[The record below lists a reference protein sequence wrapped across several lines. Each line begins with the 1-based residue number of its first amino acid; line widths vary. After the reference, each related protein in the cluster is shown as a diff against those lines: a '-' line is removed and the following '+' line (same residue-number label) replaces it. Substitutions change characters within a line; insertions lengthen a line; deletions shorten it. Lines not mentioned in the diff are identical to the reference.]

1 MNLLHPGAGLHG
13 HEYSKN
19 AAPPKSRSPSP
30 RIALHRSPFSA
41 PTVHETTPSKQA
53 RRLTTGQLSPTKPD
67 RVAFLDP
74 DSDDA
79 MSDDGRSCGYS
90 DGSAPAGRRKR
101 KSVRHRS
108 TSYYL
113 AHPAPTLTQKQ
124 RLLHIR
130 PKLLLQLQQL
140 SADARPRPMV
150 DVISA
155 STFVP
160 RLAKKFPNL
169 YRGSGE
175 LGIHDVMI
183 VRSDDYDSLDE
194 EKEVES
200 VTDDSTTDRDVLAV
214 ICQVPKGDLG
224 TVEICLEDGSRWTAG
239 PSAKG
244 ALELIKTDPVTGER
258 TIARWVP
265 RGTSRRNS
273 LQTPA
278 RKTDGAAEPKYQ
290 FSFIDPR
297 TRRHPILATLTQ
309 GTLKISETYS
319 PVSNSEEEH
328 PPISARTSIDGDSD
342 SNTTV
347 TATAEPP
354 KILTVYQEQR
364 LLIEVSAVWVALK
377 QGWCPSFRYG
387 DNCCSPTS
395 GGKFATPPS
404 SSSAS
409 GGSGTAKTERP
420 RSFSLTPSGAG
431 RHRRSRSNTVTS
443 IPESVDSNETGTAR
457 SRKGVFKRATF
468 SASTFA
474 AATGEGGDKEKR
486 YSAPPPMMGMQPLR
500 APERSFSN
508 GAAFMQKAAARK
520 AGRPGSRS
528 GSDDGEGG
536 AEGMRV
542 EGALIPSPGFR
553 VIGKDEGSG
562 RGSPTKGRRASV
574 RGKPQKERS
583 APDPP
588 PAVKEKKENRRFSS
602 IIKFFRGKKGGRS

>member
-19 AAPPKSRSPSP
+19 TAPPKSRSPSP

-41 PTVHETTPSKQA
+41 PTIQETTPSKQA

-67 RVAFLDP
+67 RVAFLEP

-101 KSVRHRS
+101 KSAAAYPAQATAATPAAIGGR
-108 TSYYL
+108 TSE
-113 AHPAPTLTQKQ
+113 
-124 RLLHIR
+124 
-130 PKLLLQLQQL
+130 
-140 SADARPRPMV
+140 ADGGCDIGV
-150 DVISA
+150 DI
-155 STFVP
+155 
-160 RLAKKFPNL
+160 L
-169 YRGSGE
+169 
-175 LGIHDVMI
+175 
-183 VRSDDYDSLDE
+183 RSDDYDSLDE
-194 EKEVES
+194 EKEAES

-244 ALELIKTDPVTGER
+244 ALELVKTDPVTGER

-278 RKTDGAAEPKYQ
+278 RKMDGAAEPKYQ

-319 PVSNSEEEH
+319 PVTNSEEEH

-347 TATAEPP
+347 TATTEPP

-409 GGSGTAKTERP
+409 GGSGAAKTERP
-420 RSFSLTPSGAG
+420 RSFSLTPSDAG

-457 SRKGVFKRATF
+457 SRRGVFKRATF

-474 AATGEGGDKEKR
+474 AATGEGDKEKR
-486 YSAPPPMMGMQPLR
+486 
-500 APERSFSN
+500 
-508 GAAFMQKAAARK
+508 
-520 AGRPGSRS
+520 
-528 GSDDGEGG
+528 
-536 AEGMRV
+536 
-542 EGALIPSPGFR
+542 
-553 VIGKDEGSG
+553 
-562 RGSPTKGRRASV
+562 
-574 RGKPQKERS
+574 
-583 APDPP
+583 
-588 PAVKEKKENRRFSS
+588 
-602 IIKFFRGKKGGRS
+602 